1 MRKFIEEFESN
12 EIFKKGSASMIQL
25 PKELDN
31 QLSDETLRHRYRVAF
46 LADAFAR
53 YLEYPQSLC
62 NLMFEGGLFHDIGK
76 EKISDNLL
84 YKTDPLTPEE
94 FQQIKQH
101 VVLATEVEPFE
112 SFSVEVK
119 FMILQHHEKFDGT
132 GYPLGLKGDEIH
144 PFAQIIAICD
154 VFDALT
160 SPRSY
165 HQARSKQETLNF
177 IKERSGTHF
186 NADLVEDFL
195 TFANQMPHSL
205 FQELKKT

>member
-1 MRKFIEEFESN
+1 
-12 EIFKKGSASMIQL
+12 MIQL
-25 PKELDN
+25 PKELDA
-31 QLSDETLRHRYRVAF
+31 QLNDETLRHRYRVAF
-46 LADAFAR
+46 LAEAFAR

-62 NLMFEGGLFHDIGK
+62 NLMFEGGLFHDMGK
-76 EKISDNLL
+76 EKVSKDLL
-84 YKTDPLTPEE
+84 YKKDPLTSEE

-132 GYPLGLKGDEIH
+132 GYPLGLKAHEIH
-144 PFAQIIAICD
+144 PFAQIIALCD

-165 HQARSKQETLNF
+165 HQARTKQATIEL
-177 IKERSGTHF
+177 IQQQSGTHF
-186 NADLVEDFL
+186 NPELVELFIPFL
-195 TFANQMPHSL
+195 NQMPPSL
-205 FQELKKT
+205 FQE